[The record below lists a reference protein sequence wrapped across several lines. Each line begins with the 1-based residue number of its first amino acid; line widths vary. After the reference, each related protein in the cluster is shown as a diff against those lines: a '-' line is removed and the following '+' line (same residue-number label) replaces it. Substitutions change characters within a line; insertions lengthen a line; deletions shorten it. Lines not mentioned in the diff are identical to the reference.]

1 MTRRKTKTELT
12 MDILKEHG
20 RITEALGWAVH
31 GRYHV
36 GGTIFRL
43 RNQDADLVPAGK
55 KIITVMRV
63 DVNGNEFAEWRL
75 VAVAPTEQ
83 VPGGRAL
90 VAA

>member
-12 MDILKEHG
+12 MEILLDHG
-20 RITEALGWAVH
+20 RITEAMGWAVH

-55 KIITVMRV
+55 KIVTIMRV

-75 VAVAPTEQ
+75 MDETATVSTRE
-83 VPGGRAL
+83 L
-90 VAA
+90 EAA